1 MLATLTNGC
10 YAVAYGDKLAT
21 NDDLASYGTFE
32 TLNGCNKI
40 YKLQLL

>member
-1 MLATLTNGC
+1 MGTLTTSC

-32 TLNGCNKI
+32 TLIGCNKI